1 MKSKINTS
9 NSFSFTEFETDDVDE
24 EIRSL
29 NSKKSGTEND
39 IPERILQKCTSSTLP
54 AFQKLFNVILRAGN
68 FLDKL
73 KLADITPVFK
83 NYNPLEKEN
92 NWPVSVLLIVSKIF
106 ERIMR
111 KQVTLFTEKRLSP
124 YLCG

>member
-39 IPERILQKCTSSTLP
+39 IPEKILQKCTSSTLP
-54 AFQKLFNVILRAGN
+54 AFQKLFNVILRPGN

-83 NYNPLEKEN
+83 NYDPLEKEN

-111 KQVTLFTEKRLSP
+111 KQVTLFT
-124 YLCG
+124 